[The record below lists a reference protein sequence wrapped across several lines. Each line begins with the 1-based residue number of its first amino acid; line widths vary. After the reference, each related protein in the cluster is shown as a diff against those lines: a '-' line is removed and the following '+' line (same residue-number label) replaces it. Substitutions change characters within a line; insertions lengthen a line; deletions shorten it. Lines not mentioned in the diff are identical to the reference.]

1 MVHKKANFILGA
13 VLFLV
18 VGVSTTLGYVPDPQL
33 WFDASDN
40 PDHPEAWTNL
50 GTAGGKLVASAKGVP
65 VLEPHAG
72 PDGGP
77 AYTAKKEGQSYGR
90 NAWGLLHPDI
100 TPAPRIENWTIEVW
114 LKREGPAF
122 GNAEHQILG
131 IMDTPPWP
139 RQAVL
144 FFFEQPNNSRIFL
157 AVIGREPVNDD
168 QRVVTNIDVGL
179 KEWHQIAFTY
189 DNDRG
194 ELQSF
199 IDGKQVGRSIKFRQ
213 KFSPESEMKNNSIF
227 TTEFGKRALNGSI
240 SLVRMYDRQLS
251 EEEIHENF
259 VQPRI
264 PQAVSLSG
272 KLATIWGSVK
282 AAP

>member
-1 MVHKKANFILGA
+1 M
-13 VLFLV
+13 
-18 VGVSTTLGYVPDPQL
+18 
-33 WFDASDN
+33 
-40 PDHPEAWTNL
+40 
-50 GTAGGKLVASAKGVP
+50 
-65 VLEPHAG
+65 
-72 PDGGP
+72 
-77 AYTAKKEGQSYGR
+77 
-90 NAWGLLHPDI
+90 
-100 TPAPRIENWTIEVW
+100 
-114 LKREGPAF
+114 KREGPAF
-122 GNAEHQILG
+122 DNAEHQILG

-144 FFFEQPNNSRIFL
+144 FFFEQPNNNRIFL

-199 IDGKQVGRSIKFRQ
+199 IDGKQVGRSTKFRQ

-282 AAP
+282 AAIN